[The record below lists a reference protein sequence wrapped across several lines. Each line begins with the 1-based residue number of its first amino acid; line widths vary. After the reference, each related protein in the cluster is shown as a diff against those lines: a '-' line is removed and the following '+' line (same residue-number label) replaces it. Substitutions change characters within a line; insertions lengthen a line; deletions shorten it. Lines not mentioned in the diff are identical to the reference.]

1 MNFLENIKA
10 ALRSVK
16 SNMTRAVLTML
27 IIATGIMALVG
38 ILTPIDSII
47 YSMSSNF
54 SSLGA
59 NSFSISPA
67 GSGIG
72 GNRDGRRSKR
82 GEAIT
87 FRQAMKF
94 KDKFDFPADVAISL
108 RCRGAIELK
117 FQSEKTNPNVQLQAV
132 DENYMDAKGLSLA
145 LGRQFT
151 QSEVFN
157 GDHKV
162 IIGQSIIKKLFNGKK
177 YKVIG
182 VTEEKGSGMGNDR
195 DNIAYIPLNN
205 GKRYYATAKTNY
217 AVTVDVHDGTKVDQ
231 AEAVA
236 IGMFRNIRG
245 LKLSQENDFRTF
257 KSDGLQEIIRDN
269 TKMLQYGTIAI
280 ASLTLFGAAIGL
292 MNIMLV
298 SVTERTRE
306 IGVHKALGAT
316 QRNILVQ
323 FLTEAVVICQLG
335 GLIGI
340 FLGILIGNGVALATG
355 GAFII
360 PWPWIFLGITL
371 CMVVGLLSGLYPAMR
386 AAKLDPIE
394 SLRYE

>member
-1 MNFLENIKA
+1 
-10 ALRSVK
+10 
-16 SNMTRAVLTML
+16 MTRAVLTML

-38 ILTPIDSII
+38 ILTAIDSII
-47 YSMSSNF
+47 YSMSSN
-54 SSLGA
+54 LG
-59 NSFSISPA
+59 
-67 GSGIG
+67 
-72 GNRDGRRSKR
+72 GRRAKR
-82 GEAIT
+82 GEPIN
-87 FRQAMKF
+87 FRQAEKF
-94 KDKFDFPADVAISL
+94 KDKYLFPADVSL
-108 RCRGAIELK
+108 SLFCRGAVELK
-117 FQSEKTNPNVQLQAV
+117 YQSEKTNPNVRLEAI
-132 DENYMDAKGLSLA
+132 DENYTSAKGIELA
-145 LGRQFT
+145 LGRPFSE
-151 QSEVFN
+151 SEVFN
-157 GDHKV
+157 GDHKAL
-162 IIGQSIIKKLFNGKK
+162 IGQSVVKKLFAGKKDKALGKVISVGSTK

-182 VTEEKGSGMGNDR
+182 VLAEKGSSMGR
-195 DNIAYIPLNN
+195 DSDNVVYIPLNN
-205 GKRYYATAKTNY
+205 GKRYYGTARTNY
-217 AVTVDVHDGTKVDQ
+217 AITVDVHDGTKVDQ

-269 TKMLQYGTIAI
+269 TRMLQYGTIAI

-323 FLTEAVVICQLG
+323 FLTEAVVICQFG

-340 FLGILIGNGVALATG
+340 ILGILMGNGVAIATG

-360 PWPWIFLGITL
+360 PWAWIFLGITL
-371 CMVVGLLSGLYPAMR
+371 CMAVGLLSGLYPAMR